1 VHRAAWPEADELR
14 TLAGDGDPA
23 ALEVAGQV
31 LSELR
36 GAKSA
41 AKLGM
46 RAEISVA
53 VVSDTATRLEVLASV
68 LSDVVAAGN
77 VTEVRTEVAD
87 EFSVDATVVA
97 PPEAD

>member
-1 VHRAAWPEADELR
+1 
-14 TLAGDGDPA
+14 
-23 ALEVAGQV
+23 
-31 LSELR
+31 
-36 GAKSA
+36 
-41 AKLGM
+41 M

-53 VVSDTATRLEVLASV
+53 VVADTAARLEVLASV